1 MLTLVEPRWP
11 APGGVRAFCTTRR
24 GGVSAAPFDSL
35 NLALHVGDSASA
47 VNANRGLLRRELEP
61 DTAVFW
67 LTQVHG
73 TRVVE
78 AAPAA
83 CAVGIPVEADAAWSR
98 NPSVACAVLTADC
111 LPVLLCGGGGE
122 VVAAAHAGWRGLA
135 AGVLEATI
143 AAMDI
148 DPRHLLAWLGPAI
161 GASSFEVGPE
171 VRAAFLARPGAGRA
185 SIDRCFTPGAARPG
199 HFFADLYALAR
210 ARLALAGVRQVF
222 GGNFCTYRQSELF
235 FSYRRD
241 GVTGRMASVIR
252 PRLPG
257 GQR

>member
-1 MLTLVEPRWP
+1 MPTLVEARWL
-11 APGGVRAFCTTRR
+11 APDGVRAFCTTRR

-47 VNANRGLLRRELEP
+47 VNTNRERLRSELEA

-78 AAPAA
+78 AVPGA
-83 CAVGIPVEADAAWSR
+83 CAAGIPVEADAAWSR

-143 AAMDI
+143 AAMDS
-148 DPRHLLAWLGPAI
+148 DPRALLVWLGPAI
-161 GASSFEVGPE
+161 GATSFEVGPE
-171 VRAAFLARPGAGRA
+171 VRAAFLARAGAGRA

-257 GQR
+257 DPL

>member
-1 MLTLVEPRWP
+1 MLPLVEARWP

-24 GGVSAAPFDSL
+24 GGVSTAPFDSL

-47 VNANRGLLRRELEP
+47 VNANRERLRSEVEA

-67 LTQVHG
+67 LAQVHG
-73 TRVVE
+73 TQVVE
-78 AAPAA
+78 AAPDAFA
-83 CAVGIPVEADAAWSR
+83 GEIAVEADAAWSR

-111 LPVLLCGGGGE
+111 LPVLFCGAGGD

-148 DPRHLLAWLGPAI
+148 APRDVLAWLGPAI
-161 GASSFEVGPE
+161 GAASFEVGPE
-171 VRAAFLARPGAGRA
+171 VRAAFLARAGTGRA
-185 SIDRCFTPGAARPG
+185 AIDRCFTSGAARPG

-252 PRLPG
+252 PRVAG